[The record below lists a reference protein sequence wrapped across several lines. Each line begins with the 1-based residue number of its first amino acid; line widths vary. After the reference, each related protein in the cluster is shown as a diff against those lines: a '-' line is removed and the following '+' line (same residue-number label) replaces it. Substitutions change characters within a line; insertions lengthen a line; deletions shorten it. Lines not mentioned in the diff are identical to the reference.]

1 MTTYVPTIGLEIHVQ
16 LATQSKAFSSSGIQ
30 FGALPNSLTDPTVL
44 GLPGALPTFNQEAL
58 ALAIRLG
65 LACGCDI
72 REWSRF
78 ARKHYFYPD
87 SPKGYQITQHEEPI
101 CEGGQISFLL
111 DGELRQVPLTRIH
124 LEEDAGKSTHGND
137 GLSRVDL
144 NRAGVPLCEIVT
156 DPALSSAKEAAATM
170 RAIRQLVRALGVSEG
185 DLEKG
190 HLRCDANVSI
200 RPSGQQELG
209 VRTELKNI
217 NSFRFVEDAIDSE
230 IARQKGLLSSGGA
243 VQMETRLWDAER
255 GVSRTMRTKEDAED
269 YRYFSDPDLPPLW
282 APRDLCH
289 SIASSMPELPLDV
302 YKRYVSD
309 YGLSHD
315 DAFLLSDDHDLSQ
328 YMDQVVSALGK
339 EHALQASNWIQGE
352 FLRAANKENVEI
364 AEAPVTAKS
373 LASLI
378 ECVEEGLISGK
389 IAKAVFQTMWKT
401 GDEARQIVERESLQ
415 QISDPKLIE
424 DMVKQVIEA
433 HPKQIEAYRGGKT
446 GLLGFFVGQVM
457 KASKGQAN
465 PELVHALLSA
475 KLNDENESS

>member
-1 MTTYVPTIGLEIHVQ
+1 MSYVPTIGLEIHVQ
-16 LATQSKAFSSSGIQ
+16 LATQSKAFSASQIQ
-30 FGALPNSLTDPTVL
+30 FGSPPNSLTDPTVL
-44 GLPGALPTFNQEAL
+44 GLPGALPTFNKEAL

-111 DGELRQVPLTRIH
+111 DGEIRKVPLTRIH
-124 LEEDAGKSTHGND
+124 LEEDAGKSTHGSD

-156 DPALSSAKEAAATM
+156 EPALASAREAAQTM

-200 RPSGQQELG
+200 RPSGQKELG

-217 NSFRFVEDAIDSE
+217 NSFRFVEDAIESE
-230 IARQKGLLSSGGA
+230 IARQCALLDAGGS

-269 YRYFSDPDLPPLW
+269 YRYFSDPDLPAMW
-282 APRDLCH
+282 APKDLCD
-289 SIASSMPELPLDV
+289 SIAASLPELPLDV
-302 YKRYVSD
+302 YQRYVSD
-309 YGLSHD
+309 WKLGHD
-315 DAFLLSDDHDLSQ
+315 DAFILSDNHELSI
-328 YMDQVVSALGK
+328 YMDKVVSVLGE
-339 EHALQASNWIQGE
+339 EHAPKAANWIQGE
-352 FLRAANKENVEI
+352 ILRALNKENIEI
-364 AEAPVTAKS
+364 GASPVSAEA
-373 LASLI
+373 LAALI
-378 ECVEEGLISGK
+378 GYVERGTISGK
-389 IAKAVFQTMWKT
+389 IAKSVFQTMWKS
-401 GDEARQIVERESLQ
+401 GDSAGDIIERESLQ
-415 QISDPKLIE
+415 QISDPL
-424 DMVKQVIEA
+424 VIEA
-433 HPKQIEAYRGGKT
+433 MVKEVIEANPKQVETFKAGKT
-446 GLLGFFVGQVM
+446 SIIGYLVGQVM

-465 PELVHALLSA
+465 PELVHQLLSQTL
-475 KLNDENESS
+475 KNDGEEA